1 MSKRSNSTIIWPM
14 YIDSTKSRAK
24 GRRIPRDMAV
34 ESPQVEEI
42 MEVCK
47 ELSLNPSLEGGKKAP
62 SAWGDKPGRVVIAK
76 KGRKLQTLKEIS
88 AAIIRRR
95 KLRKQ

>member
-1 MSKRSNSTIIWPM
+1 VSKRSSSTVIWPI
-14 YIDSTKSRAK
+14 YLDSTKSRSK
-24 GRRIPRDMAV
+24 GRRIPRNIAV

-42 MEVCK
+42 LEACK
-47 ELSLNPSLEGGKKAP
+47 ELSLNPSLEAGKKHP

-76 KGRKLQTLKEIS
+76 KGKKLQTLKEIS